1 MLDNHAGKEEGN
13 LHPNRDSA
21 LGQYCLCGTSGT
33 PSNTSCF
40 SVTAQYGNTWSLP
53 VPSIWSSSACSWER
67 RHIEVN
73 FGENTC
79 VSMNPITASI
89 QIGIATH
96 HNAMHYCLPK
106 LPMFVCPP
114 TATGAQDSTA
124 LSTCAFFIL
133 IFIDTWQWQRGCIFL
148 PRCWWWQLAFL
159 ICYCYPTM
167 TMTMRRQGCPR
178 TLPSPMR
185 NFMSLTLF
193 VSTCCLFSK
202 HLTTGV
208 CVFSTIS
215 KCHIFL
221 PTRKIGYWFL
231 LSGAE
236 HTPSLVHIAGVQLQS
251 TWWPTSLLLQTLPDP
266 WLKR

>member
-1 MLDNHAGKEEGN
+1 MTTMMATWRQDC
-13 LHPNRDSA
+13 P
-21 LGQYCLCGTSGT
+21 CTT
-33 PSNTSCF
+33 PPLMR
-40 SVTAQYGNTWSLP
+40 AILL
-53 VPSIWSSSACSWER
+53 A
-67 RHIEVN
+67 
-73 FGENTC
+73 
-79 VSMNPITASI
+79 A
-89 QIGIATH
+89 A
-96 HNAMHYCLPK
+96 
-106 LPMFVCPP
+106 LPMTVFFYCYPTTMTLTRRQGCPP
-114 TATGAQDSTA
+114 TPLLPTREWQCDF
-124 LSTCAFFIL
+124 LIL